1 MKLWKKNNLCFS
13 KSKLYLASTTSGLHT
28 TDPSPCHKANKRSY
42 QQAFYDNRDP
52 LDESELDDVA
62 EQISRRW
69 KNVGRKLDLTE
80 SCLNEIDLRGTSPN
94 VTERE
99 KSFQM
104 LMEWRERFPET
115 FTRGRLHSVLDQC
128 DLKYTAKRLFVSTKI
143 K

>member
-1 MKLWKKNNLCFS
+1 MLFLTT
-13 KSKLYLASTTSGLHT
+13 KLYLAPTSTSTAEMNSKTSH
-28 TDPSPCHKANKRSY
+28 HQKVNNKRSF
-42 QQAFYDNRDP
+42 QQAFYDNLDP

-80 SCLNEIDLRGTSPN
+80 SCLNEIDLRGTSPA

-104 LMEWRERFPET
+104 LMEWRERFPEK
-115 FTRGRLHSVLDQC
+115 FTRGRLHFVLDQC
-128 DLKYTAKRLFVSTKI
+128 DLKYTAKRLLVLTK
-143 K
+143 